1 MSHVSIRFGS
11 RLRQLRREKQLT
23 QLQLAEM
30 LGVDRSYL
38 SDVERG
44 TKGMTL
50 PYLKKVADG
59 FQLTLAELLD
69 GI

>member
-11 RLRQLRREKQLT
+11 RLRQLRRERQLT

-44 TKGMTL
+44 RTGMTL

-59 FQLTLAELLD
+59 FQLTLSELLD